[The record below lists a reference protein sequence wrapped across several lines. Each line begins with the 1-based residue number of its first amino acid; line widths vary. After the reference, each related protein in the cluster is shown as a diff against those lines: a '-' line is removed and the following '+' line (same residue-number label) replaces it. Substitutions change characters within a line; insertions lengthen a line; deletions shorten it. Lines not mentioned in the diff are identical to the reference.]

1 MKKIL
6 AALVIIASMLVAPVL
21 ATSPASAAS
30 PASARCAPPGDETI
44 YKFSKKSFTYYPTN
58 IKSDWAIFRKGG
70 TITYSKTKTMQVSA
84 SVTATVSAEAGVIFA
99 KASTSLGVS
108 VGKSASWSEQWSYS
122 ANVPAD
128 RKHKYRLHAYHYT
141 VNFSVMKQRFNG
153 APSVCNYQNVW
164 KSWQRVKHAPAKA
177 SKNVWRL
184 DKAPA

>member
-6 AALVIIASMLVAPVL
+6 AVLAVVASMLVVPVL
-21 ATSPASAAS
+21 AAS

-44 YKFSKKSFTYYPTN
+44 YTFKNKSFTYHPTN
-58 IKSDWAIFRKGG
+58 IHSDWAIFRRGG
-70 TITYSKTKTMQVSA
+70 SITYSKTKTMQVSA
-84 SVTATVSAEAGVIFA
+84 SMTATVSAEAGVIFA
-99 KASTSLGVS
+99 KASTSLGLT
-108 VGKSASWSEQWSYS
+108 VGGSHSWSQSWSYT

-141 VNFSVMKQRFNG
+141 ANFSVMKKRFNG
-153 APSVCNYQNVW
+153 APSVCNYQNAW

-184 DKAPA
+184 DKAAA

>member
-6 AALVIIASMLVAPVL
+6 AALVIIASMLVVPVL
-21 ATSPASAAS
+21 AAS
-30 PASARCAPPGDETI
+30 PASARCAAPGDTTI
-44 YKFSKKSFTYYPTN
+44 YKFSKKSFTYHPTN

-70 TITYSKTKTMQVSA
+70 SITYSKTKTMQVSA
-84 SVTATVSAEAGVIFA
+84 SMTATVSAEAGVIFA
-99 KASTSLGVS
+99 KASTSLGLT
-108 VGKSASWSEQWSYS
+108 VGASHSWSEQWSYT

-141 VNFSVMKQRFNG
+141 ANFSVMKKRFNG
-153 APSVCNYQNVW
+153 APKVCNYENVW
-164 KSWQRVKHAPAKA
+164 KSRQRVKHAPAKA